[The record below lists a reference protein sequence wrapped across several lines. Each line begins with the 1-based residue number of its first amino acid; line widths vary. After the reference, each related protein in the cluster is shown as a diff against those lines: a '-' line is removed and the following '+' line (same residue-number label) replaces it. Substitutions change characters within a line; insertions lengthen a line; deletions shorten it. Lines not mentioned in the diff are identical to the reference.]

1 MNKLDKLLHEACKHR
16 SLSEVKQYLAQ
27 GANVNA
33 RAHEIDGAM
42 VPLEEAIWADA
53 TEIIEVLLSNGADV
67 NAKTCGGKTPLQHAA
82 IKGSEPIVSLLVK
95 AGADMNA
102 TDYYGTPLDW
112 AMRLNR
118 IAVIEV
124 LTEHG
129 ARPTRA

>member
-1 MNKLDKLLHEACKHR
+1 MNRLDKRLHAACKRR
-16 SLSEVKQYLAQ
+16 SISDVKQCLAQ

-53 TEIIEVLLSNGADV
+53 IEIIAILLSNGADA
-67 NAKTCGGKTPLQHAA
+67 NAKDRYGKSPLHHAA
-82 IKGSEPIVSLLVK
+82 IKGSKPIVSLLIE

-102 TDYYGTPLDW
+102 ADCYGTPLDW
-112 AMRLNR
+112 AKRLHR
-118 IAVIEV
+118 SMVATI

-129 ARPTRA
+129 TTSTRT